1 MEVILIKDVET
12 IGKTG
17 QVVNVKDGYGRNYL
31 IPNKL
36 ALESSPQALK
46 MLDSLKKKRE
56 KEELKKKQEAEELSK
71 KIAALS
77 CTISVE
83 AGVED
88 KIFGA
93 VTTDMIKN
101 HLRQEKIEV
110 DKKQIILEEPIKKLG
125 VYQVPVK
132 LHPDVTATLRIWV
145 VKK

>member
-1 MEVILIKDVET
+1 
-12 IGKTG
+12 
-17 QVVNVKDGYGRNYL
+17 
-31 IPNKL
+31 
-36 ALESSPQALK
+36 